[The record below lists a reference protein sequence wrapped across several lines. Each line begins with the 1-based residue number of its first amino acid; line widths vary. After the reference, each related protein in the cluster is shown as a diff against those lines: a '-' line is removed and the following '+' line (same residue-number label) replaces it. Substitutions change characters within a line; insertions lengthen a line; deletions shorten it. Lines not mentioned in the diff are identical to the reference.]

1 MTYIKF
7 RLDDG
12 DLVSE
17 AFPLS
22 QAQLKKWFPDGSI
35 LLLNNNEIP
44 WLKPYN
50 NQKVNVQDVN
60 ALSYAYN
67 SLSSRD
73 CRKFDALCQAKPDQ
87 DFNDYIHALNHLNS
101 FGLVDSFNVYAD
113 PKSLAQEFVSQFYPQ
128 GIPDAHDE
136 DLSDDA
142 WRKRG
147 LQAKNDLKH
156 TLTDKG
162 WVFILDELPPLLDRQ
177 LAFYENHY
185 EKLLTCTISN
195 PSTSQFM
202 KLTLPNDTD
211 AIDINI
217 ARLYA
222 DLSKLTFHY
231 DNQNLNPEVWDV
243 LEPILQNLNPVESNS
258 VIHLLSELDDDDLN
272 KLQVLSSCLS
282 LDNLEQFEL
291 LLNSLY
297 EFELVRVGLNNPID
311 YAKGKLNDLI
321 HQNFNLYQEWID
333 SYLDYEALGE
343 RMLDNETFVDTECGT
358 FRVPESLT
366 QLFKKSASK
375 GRQS

>member
-1 MTYIKF
+1 MTFIKF

-22 QAQLKKWFPDGSI
+22 QAQLTKWFPDGTI
-35 LLLNNNEIP
+35 LLLNNNDIF

-67 SLSSRD
+67 SLSHRE
-73 CRKFDALCQAKPDQ
+73 CRKFDALCQAKPDL

-113 PKSLAQEFVSQFYPQ
+113 PKSLAQELVSQFYPQ
-128 GIPDAHDE
+128 GIPDAYDE

-162 WVFILDELPPLLDRQ
+162 WLFILDKLPSLLDRQ
-177 LAFYENHY
+177 LAFYNTYPET
-185 EKLLTCTISN
+185 LLTCTVSN

-202 KLTLPNDTD
+202 KLTLPNDTEAMD
-211 AIDINI
+211 SNL
-217 ARLYA
+217 ARLNS
-222 DLSKLTFHY
+222 DLSKLTFDYENH
-231 DNQNLNPEVWDV
+231 NMSPEVWNII
-243 LEPILQNLNPVESNS
+243 EPILQNLNPVESNS
-258 VIHLLSELDDDDLN
+258 VIHLLSELDDDDLD
-272 KLQVLSSCLS
+272 KLQVLCSCLS
-282 LDNLEQFEL
+282 LDNLEQFESL
-291 LLNSLY
+291 LDSLY

-311 YAKGKLNDLI
+311 YAKGQLNDLI
-321 HQNFNLYQEWID
+321 HQNFILYQEWID